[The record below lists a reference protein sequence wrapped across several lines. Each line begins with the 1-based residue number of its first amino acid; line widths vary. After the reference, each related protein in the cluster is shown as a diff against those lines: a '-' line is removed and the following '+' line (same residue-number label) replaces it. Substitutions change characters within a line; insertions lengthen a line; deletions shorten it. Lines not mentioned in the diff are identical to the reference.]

1 MPADRLTAETARVG
15 QKVTNTIG
23 SDTLPLGDYTI
34 ARVTGAGIVLVEE
47 PEWVWFPSRFIPAD
61 PDPAPSWATEDLRA
75 ALVEW
80 TRIAIAEGVGQQRT
94 ARWRIATVALF
105 DAIEASG
112 LLPTPPSTTAREATL
127 DCRWWQ

>member
-23 SDTLPLGDYTI
+23 SDTLPIGDYTI

-61 PDPAPSWATEDLRA
+61 EPPPQWATEELRE
-75 ALVEW
+75 ALIDW
-80 TRIAIAEGVGQQRT
+80 HSIGLTCGPPSGGRLLRL
-94 ARWRIATVALF
+94 WN
-105 DAIEASG
+105 AIEASG
-112 LLPTPPSTTAREATL
+112 LLPKPPSTTAREATL
-127 DCRWWQ
+127 AEGWWI